1 VLTKGLGHST
11 ALRINRCERFP
22 VRKLDPKKRRAVVKG
37 RSWLIM
43 FKIPAKM
50 PGMRGWLQGV
60 CARGGSMKA
69 LAHVRTGSNA
79 VVTRVPMVRAVAG
92 SVLVRPGLA
101 WPGFGLSGIG
111 GGAGG
116 ARVKEW
122 ESARCLKRLPSHQKS
137 TRNWMPCP
145 RRSGVCLASRTHHRC
160 IPPKTARV
168 LSPETQPPR
177 VFDPAFAPGGR

>member
-116 ARVKEW
+116 ARRMGEGMG
-122 ESARCLKRLPSHQKS
+122 KRAMSE
-137 TRNWMPCP
+137 
-145 RRSGVCLASRTHHRC
+145 
-160 IPPKTARV
+160 TAPV
-168 LSPETQPPR
+168 APEIGTELDALPETIRRMLSLENASQ
-177 VFDPAFAPGGR
+177 VHPAEDCRSTQS